1 MLHKGKLH
9 AALQLKKG
17 QFSLYDGSFGEQL
30 QAYRHA
36 LEMLYQRYPS
46 SKLLEDILPPEGSH
60 VLPFDT
66 ADAKRRRDSGV
77 AVSHFNVPAGARP
90 SIEFDRWLASV
101 DRPSPNVTPMFPFGR
116 EFTNHEQARQWAECI
131 EGITTLAV
139 DGSQLQPWR
148 DASIP
153 VALIQVGFFANP
165 HAHGRP
171 YTKDVHLE
179 VLSPEEIMEESKS
192 ESSDPD
198 SYPYSEMQVTLR
210 RYMLE
215 VETLCNQME
224 QYASAR
230 RVGDPA
236 HSPVVFFDGSLVV
249 SFALTMPSPYRERYI
264 AAAVSLLRTSEQQ
277 RVPLIGFIN
286 TSYARDIIT
295 MLRRLD
301 AMEDRPVLR
310 ETKRIHDAL
319 LWQGQLNW
327 GDRTPALICARGDVL
342 EGYGPYRESVAFCY
356 LQTSSSHAPARL
368 EFPRWMLDDGVL
380 EPVLDVVRAEVIAGG
395 NGYPYAIE
403 TADAVSVI
411 SMQDRA
417 EFYAYFQEF
426 IERQGMKFRI
436 STKAASKSRRR

>member
-1 MLHKGKLH
+1 MLHKGKLQ

-17 QFSLYDGSFGEQL
+17 QFTIYDGSFSDQL

-36 LEMLYQRYPS
+36 LETLHQRYS
-46 SKLLEDILPPEGSH
+46 SSRQLEEILPPDGSH
-60 VLPFDT
+60 
-66 ADAKRRRDSGV
+66 
-77 AVSHFNVPAGARP
+77 VPAGARP
-90 SIEFDRWLASV
+90 SIEFDRWLVSLDHHNA
-101 DRPSPNVTPMFPFGR
+101 NVAPLYPFGR
-116 EFTNHEQARQWAECI
+116 TFANHEQAREWAECI

-165 HAHGRP
+165 HARGRP
-171 YTKDVHLE
+171 YTKDVRME
-179 VLSPEEIMEESKS
+179 VLSPDEIMEESKS
-192 ESSDPD
+192 ESIDPD

-224 QYASAR
+224 QYAHTR
-230 RVGDPA
+230 HPDDPA

-249 SFALTMPSPYRERYI
+249 SFALTMPSLYRERYI
-264 AAAVSLLRTSEQQ
+264 SSAVSLLHTSEEQ
-277 RVPLIGFIN
+277 RVPLIGYID

-301 AMEDRPVLR
+301 TMQPQPVLR
-310 ETKRIHDAL
+310 ETKKIHDAL
-319 LWQGQLNW
+319 LWHLSW
-327 GDRTPALICARGDVL
+327 GDRTPAMICARGDIL

-356 LQTSSSHAPARL
+356 LQTSTHRPPARL
-368 EFPRWMLDDGVL
+368 EFPRWMIDDGVL

-395 NGYPYAIE
+395 YGYPYAIE

-411 SMQDRA
+411 TAQDRL
-417 EFYAYFQEF
+417 EFYAQFQEF
-426 IERQGMKFRI
+426 IERQGLKFTF